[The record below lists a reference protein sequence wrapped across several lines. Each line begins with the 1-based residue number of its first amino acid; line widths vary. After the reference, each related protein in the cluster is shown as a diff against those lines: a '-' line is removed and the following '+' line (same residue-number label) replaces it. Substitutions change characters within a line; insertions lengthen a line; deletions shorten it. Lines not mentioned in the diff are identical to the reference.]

1 MYKLTI
7 KSSAKRD
14 TKSLSKEGL
23 EKIDR
28 EIKSLKINPLPPGVK
43 KIKKGKKL
51 HYRIRKGNFR
61 IGYQLNFSERKVT
74 IVYLKRRSEATYK

>member
-7 KSSAKRD
+7 KPSAKRD
-14 TKSLSKEGL
+14 TKSLSKDEL

-28 EIKSLKINPLPPGVK
+28 EIKTLKINPLPPGVK
-43 KIKKGKKL
+43 KIKKGKRS

-61 IGYQLNFSERKVT
+61 IGYQLNFSERNVT
-74 IVYLKRRSEATYK
+74 VVYVKRRSKATYK